1 MFRNTRRAAEVWMDE
16 YKKYYYAAVPLAKN
30 VAFGNIDSRLKLRLD
45 NILDYSS
52 IVLKCTF
59 DFREN
64 LQCKP
69 FKWYLDNVYP
79 DLKLPNSKDVSLGSL
94 RQGSM
99 CLDTLGHMVDGHVG
113 IYSCHGTGG
122 NQVPNDLVSLYAFIY
137 KLKGFMPSKFQFLI
151 QTF

>member
-1 MFRNTRRAAEVWMDE
+1 M
-16 YKKYYYAAVPLAKN
+16 
-30 VAFGNIDSRLKLRLD
+30 
-45 NILDYSS
+45 
-52 IVLKCTF
+52 LKCTF

-137 KLKGFMPSKFQFLI
+137 KLKGFMPSKFQFSI